1 MPLCLQKTVNGF
13 ESLSKQQKMMI
24 DIVIVNY
31 NSTDF
36 LIECLASVRDA
47 LKGHPAKIFVQ
58 DNASRD
64 CPERIR
70 TLFPDVLLKIN
81 SANMGFAKAV
91 NQALHQGQGEY
102 VVLLNPDTYVTDDF
116 FQTALDYMEKNPS
129 VGILGPRILD
139 NDGMLQNS
147 ARAFPTPLTAFFGR
161 SSFLSRKFPKNPIT
175 SRNLLSLKS
184 DGKTPMPVD
193 WVSGA
198 CMVVRRKAIDRTG
211 FMDERFFMY
220 WEDAD
225 WCRRMWEK
233 GWKVVYYPCSTVY
246 HYVGGSSGKKVT
258 RSLVE
263 FHKSVYRLFDKY
275 TQSSVSFLKPLVLA
289 GLAVRLFF
297 VLFSIFFE
305 YLCKLQPPAAPVP
318 AARMPEKRIR
328 ILRIISRLN
337 VGGPAIHVHLLS
349 KGLDSRKFES
359 ILVTGR
365 ISPQEG
371 DMSYLFKP
379 GDPQPVIIPELQR
392 EISIG
397 SDVKTFFSIL
407 KMLYAEQPDIVDTH
421 TAKAG
426 FAARFS
432 AGIYNLLSRQHS
444 VSVIHTFHGHVFE
457 GYFNRLTTQ
466 VFINIER
473 LLALISDAIIV
484 ISETQKQELTEKYR
498 IASSDKIR
506 TIPLGFD
513 LSPFLSA
520 SALRGKF
527 RKDLAIDRKVL
538 LIGII
543 GRLVPI
549 KNHKMFFQ
557 TAKRFREIRPDIA
570 VKYLVIGDGE
580 LRKELEKTCRELD
593 LEQDTVFC
601 GWIKEVPYVYADLDI
616 LALTSL
622 NEGTPVSII
631 ESMAAGVPVIA
642 TDAGGVRDLLG
653 MRRSLSEREAFII
666 CQRGI
671 LCRKNDAE
679 GFAKGLTYLVGEDPE
694 ILRKRIETARQY
706 VRAHFDR
713 QRLFQD
719 TESLYL
725 ELMRK
730 KK

>member
-1 MPLCLQKTVNGF
+1 
-13 ESLSKQQKMMI
+13 MI

-36 LIECLASVRDA
+36 LTECLASVRNA
-47 LKGHPAKIFVQ
+47 LKDRPAKIYVQ
-58 DNASRD
+58 DNASKDR
-64 CPERIR
+64 PERIR
-70 TLFPDVLLKIN
+70 ALFHDVVLNIN
-81 SANMGFAKAV
+81 SSNLGFAKAV
-91 NQALHQGQGEY
+91 NQALRQGHGEY
-102 VVLLNPDTYVTDDF
+102 VILLNPDTYITDDF

-161 SSFLSRKFPKNPIT
+161 SSFLSRQFPRNPIT

-184 DGKTPMPVD
+184 DGKTPMTVD

-198 CMVVRRKAIDRTG
+198 CMVVRRKSIDVAG
-211 FMDERFFMY
+211 LMDERFFMY

-233 GWKVVYYPCSTVY
+233 GWKVVYYPCTTVY

-258 RSLVE
+258 RSLIE

-275 TQSSVSFLKPLVLA
+275 ADTSQSFLSPLVLA
-289 GLAVRLFF
+289 GLGVRLFF
-297 VLFSIFFE
+297 VLVSNFFE
-305 YLCKLQPPAAPVP
+305 YLLKMQSPMPGAATLHL
-318 AARMPEKRIR
+318 PEKRIR

-337 VGGPAIHVHLLS
+337 VGGPAIHVYLLS
-349 KGLDSRKFES
+349 KGLDSRHFES

-371 DMSYLFKP
+371 DMSYLFRP

-397 SDVKTFFSIL
+397 SDTKTFFRIL
-407 KMLYAEQPDIVDTH
+407 KMLYEHQPDIVDTH

-432 AGIYNLLSRQHS
+432 AGIYNLLSRQHQ
-444 VSVIHTFHGHVFE
+444 VSIIHTFHGHVFE
-457 GYFNRLTTQ
+457 GYFSPVTTRL
-466 VFINIER
+466 FINIER
-473 LLALISDAIIV
+473 LLGRISDAIIV
-484 ISETQKQELTEKYR
+484 ISETQKQELAEKYR

-506 TIPLGFD
+506 IIPLGFD

-520 SALRGKF
+520 SGLRGKF
-527 RKDLAIDRKVL
+527 RQDLHIGSSVI

-557 TAKRFREIRPDIA
+557 AAKLFRKNHPDIA
-570 VKYLVIGDGE
+570 VKYIVIGNGE
-580 LRKELEKTCRELD
+580 LREELEEICRELG

-601 GWIKEVPYVYADLDI
+601 GWIREVPYVYADLDI

-631 ESMAAGVPVIA
+631 ESMAAGIPVIA

-653 MRRSLSEREAFII
+653 MHRSLSDKESFAI
-666 CQRGI
+666 CERGI
-671 LCRKNDAE
+671 LCRKNDAH
-679 GFAKGLTYLVGEDPE
+679 GFAKGLGYLVHEDPK
-694 ILRKRIETARQY
+694 ISGKRIENARQY
-706 VRAHFDR
+706 VREHFDR
-713 QRLFQD
+713 ERLFRE
-719 TESLYL
+719 TEALYM
-725 ELMRK
+725 ELAGK
-730 KK
+730 KKK